1 MTFPS
6 LSRIHRSKYHYSL
19 VAQIPKLKI
28 GIKGEERIK
37 DEMILKK
44 GVHPIVKTTMALW
57 VHHHASEIV
66 KQVLGIKN
74 EPDNP
79 EDKANP
85 IDQEVLISIVS
96 DIDTLECLF

>member
-44 GVHPIVKTTMALW
+44 GVHPIVKTTMAL
-57 VHHHASEIV
+57 
-66 KQVLGIKN
+66 
-74 EPDNP
+74 
-79 EDKANP
+79 
-85 IDQEVLISIVS
+85 
-96 DIDTLECLF
+96 